1 MTGEVAGRIRWQSVP
16 PASLAWAGWDDDHA
30 IYHRESGQTHFLN
43 ASAAALLREIL
54 VEPIG
59 AAEAAQRLAAGQH
72 GGADERF
79 FEEVRA
85 LILRLE
91 ELGLVVRVTN

>member
-1 MTGEVAGRIRWQSVP
+1 MTGEDSALVRWRSVAPGN
-16 PASLAWAGWDDDHA
+16 LEWAGWEAEFA

-54 VEPIG
+54 VVPTG
-59 AAEAAQRLAAGQH
+59 AVDAARRLASGEN
-72 GGADERF
+72 GDPDERYLH
-79 FEEVRA
+79 EVGA

-91 ELGLVVRVTN
+91 ELGLVRRVTS

>member
-1 MTGEVAGRIRWQSVP
+1 MP
-16 PASLAWAGWDDDHA
+16 PASLEWAGWDDDHA

-43 ASAAALLREIL
+43 ASGAVLLREIL

-59 AAEAAQRLAAGQH
+59 AAEASRRLAAGQD
-72 GGADERF
+72 AEPDERF
-79 FEEVRA
+79 MHEVTA

-91 ELGLVVRVTN
+91 ELGLVRRVTC

>member
-1 MTGEVAGRIRWQSVP
+1 MSPAGLQ
-16 PASLAWAGWDDDHA
+16 WAGWDADHA
-30 IYHRESGQTHFLN
+30 IYHLESGQTHFLN

-59 AAEAAQRLAAGQH
+59 AAEVAQRLAARQD
-72 GGADERF
+72 AEPDERF
-79 FEEVRA
+79 MHEVTA

-91 ELGLVVRVTN
+91 ELGLVRRVTC